1 MTVEDLLTRIRDR
14 VRGGPAGSPPPPVPP
29 APRDPLAILAR
40 FEVEAQK
47 VNCTTSRAA
56 SREDAREQI
65 LEVASRHR
73 VRRAVCWEHPVLEAL
88 GVAALLTGRD
98 ITLEPAQAMGRDPGA
113 RERWLREVAAADLGI
128 SGVDVAVAETGTL
141 VLHAGPGRGRLVT
154 CLPPVHLAV
163 LTLDALVAD
172 LFHLSARWRASGGEA
187 GRSLRSCAHLITGP
201 SRTADIELSLTRG
214 VHGPAEVHVLTCL
227 FLGPETTPA

>member
-1 MTVEDLLTRIRDR
+1 MRIEDLLAR
-14 VRGGPAGSPPPPVPP
+14 VRARTTGGPASSPPPPVPP
-29 APRDPLAILAR
+29 AARDPLALLAR
-40 FEVEAQK
+40 FEGEAER

-56 SREDAREQI
+56 SAEEARDQV

-88 GVAALLTGRD
+88 GVATALASRD
-98 ITLEPAQAMGRDPGA
+98 IKVEAAPAAARSPEA
-113 RERWLREVAAADLGI
+113 RENWLRTLAAADLGI

-172 LFHLSARWRASGGEA
+172 LFHLPARWRALPS
-187 GRSLRSCAHLITGP
+187 SAHLISGP

-214 VHGPAEVHVLTCL
+214 VHGPAEVHILTCL
-227 FLGPETTPA
+227 SIQQAPAAG

>member
-1 MTVEDLLTRIRDR
+1 MKLDDLLARVRTR
-14 VRGGPAGSPPPPVPP
+14 VRGGPAAAPPPPVPP
-29 APRDPLAILAR
+29 AAPDPLGLLAR
-40 FEVEAQK
+40 FEAEAAR

-56 SREDAREQI
+56 SIEEAREQI
-65 LEVASRHR
+65 LEVATRHR
-73 VRRAVCWEHPVLEAL
+73 VRRAVCWEHPLLEVLGPATVL
-88 GVAALLTGRD
+88 ARRD
-98 ITLEPAQAMGRDPGA
+98 IRVESAAAARSPDA
-113 RERWLREVAAADLGI
+113 REARLRTLAEADLGL

-141 VLHAGPGRGRLVT
+141 VLHAGSGRGRLVT

-172 LFHLSARWRASGGEA
+172 LFHLPARWQTLPSA
-187 GRSLRSCAHLITGP
+187 AHLITGP

-227 FLGPETTPA
+227 FPESAGRREE